1 MGKTVIAIV
10 VIIVVAVGAFSLTGT
25 QIPFQAGTG
34 GTTTTGQLGTTPPM
48 ASQVGQTYNGQLTVN
63 NDALD
68 SNDPQ
73 ISYSG
78 ATVYDIICYERIG
91 DNVRNWEVLD
101 SGDDSATETMSIPVR
116 KTTSTDKGITEMWC
130 GITRETAGA
139 DVYVDKDGI
148 IRASSDRIDTAIY
161 DDANLDNTPE
171 WLFRVNLLDIAPSLD
186 PQNIPVLNM
195 RLKFMEEATTANL
208 DSTTASIIS
217 IGTGSVDNRIKWNV
231 DFDTSSAQ
239 NDAGAK
245 ALSQIQ
251 IRTNTTND
259 DLFDISKSF
268 IEVPNGANTQK
279 INLGQM
285 DETQQA
291 STDLFKFKYN
301 QGTGQ
306 RDVASANLIVVP
318 KGGDPEVDVPV
329 VMATR
334 FTAITDAICVELEF
348 QYVDAFNV
356 FSTTSDDVELVADTT
371 NGDECTL

>member
-10 VIIVVAVGAFSLTGT
+10 AIIVIGVGALSLTGT
-25 QIPFQAGTG
+25 EIPFRAGTG
-34 GTTTTGQLGTTPPM
+34 GTTPVGQLGTTPPVQS
-48 ASQVGQTYNGQLTVN
+48 AVGQTYNGELTVN
-63 NDALD
+63 NDGRD
-68 SNDPQ
+68 SNDPAVT
-73 ISYSG
+73 YTG

-91 DNVRNWEVLD
+91 DDVRNWEVLD
-101 SGDDSATETMSIPVR
+101 GGDDSATETMSIPVR

-130 GITRETAGA
+130 GVTRETAGA
-139 DVYVDKDGI
+139 DVYIDKDGTE
-148 IRASSDRIDTAIY
+148 RANDRIATAIY
-161 DDANLDNTPE
+161 DDADLDNTPE
-171 WLFRVNLLDIAPSLD
+171 WLYQVNLLDIAPSND
-186 PQNIPVLNM
+186 PQNIPVLTL

-251 IRTNTTND
+251 IRTNTTSD
-259 DLFDISKSF
+259 DLFDINKSF
-268 IEVPNGANTQK
+268 IEVPMGASTQK
-279 INLGQM
+279 IKLAQM
-285 DETQQA
+285 EETPQA
-291 STDLFKFKYN
+291 SQDLFKFKYN

-334 FTAITDAICVELEF
+334 FTAITDAICIELEF

-356 FSTTSDDVELVADTT
+356 FSSTSDDVELVADTT
-371 NGDECTL
+371 NGDECTIA